1 MPKVR
6 KQFILDDLKIKKVKK
21 ILHASTDTEAI
32 DQALN
37 QIIADEEIVKIH
49 KKMAG
54 KLKIKNM
61 DQSRLK

>member
-1 MPKVR
+1 MSKVR

>member
-37 QIIADEEIVKIH
+37 QIISDEEIVKIH